1 MATEE
6 KATEASTQDIKPIV
20 QRFVFHKLISVQGQK
35 LVETVPR
42 HEAMTLPDEKVNTL
56 TASILKSFNG
66 EASIAFA
73 GIEVDSWFE
82 TKTKKYLSTKVKPQ
96 ENSVFYDY
104 SILMM
109 EKLVNKMEEAPLS
122 TGGYLTIIDYM
133 IDDERHLM
141 LVLIKDQKGIGIN
154 AAMELE
160 EVVTL
165 GTDKLHFAADIH
177 IDRWLSEDEKERER
191 HVAFLKG
198 KNRLSTVV
206 GYFKSLLNI
215 DEAQYHDPS
224 KHTQQ
229 IVAAV
234 KSYCD
239 TCKSEDGALAARRA
253 IQDWAESQ
261 ASSNLAITL
270 SGVANLIEPDAPEKF
285 IEYLKTNKLEIP
297 AEFVPVPQFLKS
309 LMKYKVVGPKKQYTL
324 SFEQSAI
331 EDGLIFQNESGN
343 IEIAEAPIS
352 TLKLIPLK

>member
-1 MATEE
+1 MATE
-6 KATEASTQDIKPIV
+6 KKTEMSTQDIKPVV
-20 QRFVFHKLISVQGQK
+20 QRFVFHKLISLQGQK
-35 LVETVPR
+35 LVQTSPR

-56 TASILKSFNG
+56 AASILKSFNG
-66 EASIAFA
+66 EASVAFA
-73 GIEVDSWFE
+73 GIETDSWFE
-82 TKTKKYLSTKVKPQ
+82 TKTRKYLDTTARP
-96 ENSVFYDY
+96 EDNSVFYDY
-104 SILMM
+104 SIMMM
-109 EKLVNKMEEAPLS
+109 EKLADKMEEAPLS
-122 TGGYLTIIDYM
+122 TGGYLTIIDYV
-133 IDDERHLM
+133 IEEGRHLM

-177 IDRWLSEDEKERER
+177 IGRWLSEDEVERER

-198 KNRLSTVV
+198 KNRLDTVV

-215 DEAQYHDPS
+215 DETQYHDPS
-224 KHTQQ
+224 KHTKQ

-234 KSYCD
+234 KSYCESFKD
-239 TCKSEDGALAARRA
+239 EDGALAARRA

-261 ASSNLAITL
+261 AANNLAITL
-270 SGVANLIEPDAPEKF
+270 SAVANLIEPDSPEKF

-297 AEFVPVPQFLKS
+297 AEFVPVTQFLKS

-331 EDGLIFQNESGN
+331 EDGLIFQNDNGN
-343 IEIAEAPIS
+343 IEIAEAPAA
-352 TLKLIPLK
+352 TLKLIPIK

>member
-1 MATEE
+1 MAADTDLDTG
-6 KATEASTQDIKPIV
+6 AQGIKPIV
-20 QRFVFHKLISVQGQK
+20 QRFVFHKLISEQGQK
-35 LVETVPR
+35 LVQTSPR
-42 HEAMTLPDEKVNTL
+42 HEAMTLPDEKVNML

-73 GIEVDSWFE
+73 GIETDSWFE
-82 TKTKKYLSTKVKPQ
+82 TKTQKYLATKVKV
-96 ENSVFYDY
+96 EDNSVFYDY
-104 SILMM
+104 SLIIM
-109 EKLVNKMEEAPLS
+109 EKLADKMEEAPLS
-122 TGGYLTIIDYM
+122 TGGYLTIIDYT
-133 IDDERHLM
+133 IEGGRHLM

-154 AAMELE
+154 DAMELE

-177 IDRWLSEDEKERER
+177 IDRWLSENEVERER

-206 GYFKSLLNI
+206 GYFKNLLNI
-215 DEAQYHDPS
+215 DEAQYHDPT

-239 TCKSEDGALAARRA
+239 TFKSEDDALAARRA

-261 ASSNLAITL
+261 AEKNLAITL
-270 SGVANLIEPDAPEKF
+270 SGVANLIEPDEPEKF
-285 IEYLKTNKLEIP
+285 IAYLKEKKLEIP
-297 AEFVPVPQFLKS
+297 AEFVPVTQFLKT

-331 EDGLIFQNESGN
+331 EDGLIFQNENGN
-343 IEIAEAPIS
+343 IEIAEAPAA
-352 TLKLIPLK
+352 TLKHLPVR